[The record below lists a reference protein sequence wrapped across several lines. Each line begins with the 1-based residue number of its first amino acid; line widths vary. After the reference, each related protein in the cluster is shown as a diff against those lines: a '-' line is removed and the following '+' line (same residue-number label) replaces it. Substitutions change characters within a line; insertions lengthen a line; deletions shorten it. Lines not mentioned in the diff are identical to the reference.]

1 MRGKPRVTVN
11 SETLAL
17 MMVDY
22 EGGMSINEVRN
33 KYGMS
38 YNTTRRILIEAGVQM
53 RPPNGGWANSNPVC
67 SCGHANPTGSKFCN
81 MCGKSLKTEEE
92 KIIDGLMDARGKLLQ
107 YAPDGLKKDADAR
120 IMRAVKLLKE
130 KCGVK

>member
-1 MRGKPRVTVN
+1 
-11 SETLAL
+11 
-17 MMVDY
+17 
-22 EGGMSINEVRN
+22 
-33 KYGMS
+33 
-38 YNTTRRILIEAGVQM
+38 
-53 RPPNGGWANSNPVC
+53 
-67 SCGHANPTGSKFCN
+67 

-107 YAPDGLKKDADAR
+107 YAPDGLKKDADAQ

>member
-1 MRGKPRVTVN
+1 MRGKPKMVVN

-22 EGGMSINEVRN
+22 EGGMSLLEVGN
-33 KYGMS
+33 KNGMA
-38 YNTTRRILIEAGVQM
+38 NQTARRILIEAGVQM
-53 RPPNGGWANSNPVC
+53 RPAKGGWAYSNPVC
-67 SCGHANPTGSKFCN
+67 SCGHKNPRGSKFCN

-92 KIIDGLMDARGKLLQ
+92 KIIDGLLDARATVLQ
-107 YAPDGLKKDADAR
+107 FTPDGLKKDADAQ

-130 KCGVK
+130 KCGVQ